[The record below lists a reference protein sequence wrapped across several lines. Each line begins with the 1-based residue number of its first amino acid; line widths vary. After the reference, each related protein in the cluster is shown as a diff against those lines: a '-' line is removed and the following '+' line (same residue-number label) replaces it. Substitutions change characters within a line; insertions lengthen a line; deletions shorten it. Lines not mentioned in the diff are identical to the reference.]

1 MKEYSIYYKSEHI
14 MIENHEIEL
23 SDILEKIG
31 VEIIT
36 GNKKYAFSVRYDGTL
51 DQFREKIKAE
61 GFDLEKISL
70 GPRCFVDFPGPDDP
84 FIPPRFPPF

>member
-51 DQFREKIKAE
+51 DQFREN
-61 GFDLEKISL
+61 FSWSSMF
-70 GPRCFVDFPGPDDP
+70 R
-84 FIPPRFPPF
+84 